1 MGGEDYKPYQVFNK
15 KKVFFEVSF
24 KGVMILYL
32 TGLIRVELFVP
43 IRRGMVEIH
52 TLKKE
57 LLHSLVFILID
68 QDITQPVP
76 MKMVTVKMGNMVNK
90 EERIL
95 LLLSGNF
102 GEQQVSKKAVLMFGC
117 NSYRGSMR

>member
-1 MGGEDYKPYQVFNK
+1 
-15 KKVFFEVSF
+15 
-24 KGVMILYL
+24 MILYL